1 MISPPYLINAET
13 LVSGECAMQ
22 DWKELRSVCLELA
35 AEKHG
40 PMPDYKVER
49 AWLGYYA
56 YDNSQFD
63 GDSRDC
69 GFGLTPAEAVA
80 DLIERRGAE

>member
-1 MISPPYLINAET
+1 
-13 LVSGECAMQ
+13 
-22 DWKELRSVCLELA
+22 
-35 AEKHG
+35 
-40 PMPDYKVER
+40 MPDYKVER

-56 YDNSQFD
+56 YDDNQFD

>member
-1 MISPPYLINAET
+1 MIPVEILFT
-13 LVSGECAMQ
+13 GECPMP

-40 PMPDYKVER
+40 AMPDYKVER

-56 YDNSQFD
+56 YDDNQFD

-80 DLIERRGAE
+80 DLIERRGEQ